1 MSQLNELAT
10 VSKISSQRLSIP
22 GPHGMLIAGYLD
34 ESSEEEWNQRVVIL
48 APRYGETKKNNL
60 QFAYFLAAN
69 GFKVLRFDQ
78 SNHIG
83 ESDGTMDQ
91 FTLANAAEDIRSVV
105 DYVDREFDAS
115 KVILLTLSL
124 SSRCGLR
131 ACADDPRISLFIS
144 VVGMVDMDA
153 TLQSIYKRDFF
164 GELSSGADWRMVD
177 ILGFEI
183 DGAHFHDSL
192 VDSRMKRL
200 DGTIED
206 AAKIQAPVL
215 HLYAEKDLWVRKED
229 VEAVIGACKFGQ
241 MVCIPD
247 VGHEINENPDAV
259 RFVFQKVI
267 EFCCQDMISP
277 PEVIRQAD
285 KRVLLEQNKLE
296 RNRLKEI
303 LKFSENENDF
313 WGRYLGKF
321 GIIEEAH
328 YYVEYF
334 RRMAELLGALRP
346 NDIILDAGCGNG
358 FYGINVIR
366 SLLAAAPLEATVPP
380 GVHYGA
386 IDLTTEGLS
395 RAYSRHVME
404 IIEIERSEAAKAFNG
419 SYSYRKI
426 DFDTI
431 DPDQAQKLPF
441 ADNSVN
447 KICCSLVLSYLKDP
461 LCLMKEFYR
470 ILHPDG
476 VAVVSSMKP
485 GCDMTV
491 LYHDFVTVDTP
502 DDDSGRDA
510 NQLLSA
516 AGQIKIKQDTG
527 DYVFFSRKEL
537 AEFADKAGFKDI
549 REFRSFGNQA
559 NVVRIVK

>member
-1 MSQLNELAT
+1 M
-10 VSKISSQRLSIP
+10 
-22 GPHGMLIAGYLD
+22 HIAGYLD
-34 ESSEEEWNQRVVIL
+34 ESDADSWNRRIVIL

-91 FTLANAAEDIRSVV
+91 FTLVNAAADITSVV
-105 DYVDREFDAS
+105 DYAESEFDPS
-115 KVILLTLSL
+115 HIILLTLSL

-131 ACADDPRISLFIS
+131 ACVNDARISLFIS
-144 VVGMVDMDA
+144 VVGMVDMDS
-153 TLQSIYKRDFF
+153 TLQAIYKRDFF

-183 DGAHFHDSL
+183 DGAHFHNSL
-192 VDSRMKRL
+192 VESRMKNL
-200 DGTIED
+200 QGTIED
-206 AAKIQAPVL
+206 AKQIQVPVI
-215 HLYAEKDLWVRKED
+215 HLFAERDLWVQRAD
-229 VEAVIGACKFGQ
+229 VETVIAACPQGQ
-241 MVCIPD
+241 IITIPE

-259 RFVFQKVI
+259 RFVFQQILQHCCFDMAEPPTVI
-267 EFCCQDMISP
+267 K
-277 PEVIRQAD
+277 QAD
-285 KRVLLEQNKLE
+285 KRVLLDQNKVE

-334 RRMAELLGALRP
+334 RRMAELLGALQPR
-346 NDIILDAGCGNG
+346 DVILDAGCGNG

-366 SLLAAAPLEATVPP
+366 SLLSRNNERHRLPP
-380 GVHYGA
+380 GVHYAA
-386 IDLTTEGLS
+386 IDLTSQGLN
-395 RAYSRHVME
+395 RAYSRHVTE
-404 IIEIERSEAAKAFNG
+404 IEEIERSEAAKAFKG

-431 DPDQAQKLPF
+431 HPDSGQKLPF
-441 ADNSVN
+441 ADQSIN
-447 KICCSLVLSYLKDP
+447 KLCCSLVLSYLKDP
-461 LCLMKEFYR
+461 ACLVREFHR
-470 ILHPDG
+470 ILTPG
-476 VAVVSSMKP
+476 GTAVISSMKP

-491 LYHDFVTVDTP
+491 LYHDYVSVDTP
-502 DDDSGRDA
+502 DVDSGRDA

-527 DYVFFSRKEL
+527 EYAFFSREEL
-537 AEFADKAGFKDI
+537 AQFALDSGFTDI
-549 REFRSFGNQA
+549 QKFRSFGNQA
-559 NVVRIVK
+559 NVIRIVK

>member
-1 MSQLNELAT
+1 
-10 VSKISSQRLSIP
+10 
-22 GPHGMLIAGYLD
+22 MLIAGYLD
-34 ESSEEEWNQRVVIL
+34 QTDEAIWNGRVVIL

-69 GFKVLRFDQ
+69 GFKVVRFDQ

-91 FTLANAAEDIRSVV
+91 FTLVNAAADITAVV
-105 DYVDREFDAS
+105 DYADQTFKPS
-115 KVILLTLSL
+115 KIILLTLSL

-131 ACADDPRISLFIS
+131 ACVNDRRISLFIS
-144 VVGMVDMDA
+144 VVGMVDMDS
-153 TLQSIYKRDFF
+153 TLQAIYKRDFF

-183 DGAHFHDSL
+183 DGAHFHNSL
-192 VDSRMKRL
+192 VESGMKDL
-200 DGTIED
+200 NGTIRD
-206 AAKIQAPVL
+206 AEKIQVPVI
-215 HLYAEKDLWVRKED
+215 HLFAERDLWVRRED
-229 VEAVIGACKFGQ
+229 VETVIQACPQGQ
-241 MVCIPD
+241 VITIPD
-247 VGHEINENPDAV
+247 VGHEINENPEAV
-259 RFVFQKVI
+259 RFVFQQI
-267 EFCCQDMISP
+267 LQFCCFEMESP
-277 PEVIRQAD
+277 PSVVLQAD
-285 KRVLLEQNKLE
+285 KRVLLEQNKIE

-334 RRMAELLGALRP
+334 RRMAELMGDLQPR
-346 NDIILDAGCGNG
+346 DVILDAGCGNG

-366 SLLAAAPLEATVPP
+366 SLLSRNNESKSLPP
-380 GVHYGA
+380 EVHYAA
-386 IDLTTEGLS
+386 IDLTSQGLN
-395 RAYSRHVME
+395 RAYSRHVEE
-404 IIEIERSEAAKAFNG
+404 IVEIERAEAAKAFKG

-431 DPDQAQKLPF
+431 HPDSARRLPF
-441 ADNSVN
+441 ADESIN
-447 KICCSLVLSYLKDP
+447 KLCCSLVLSYLKDP
-461 LCLMKEFYR
+461 VSLVREFYR
-470 ILHPDG
+470 ILSVG
-476 VAVVSSMKP
+476 GTAVISSMKP

-491 LYHDFVTVDTP
+491 LYHDYVSVDTP
-502 DDDSGRDA
+502 DVDSGRDA

-527 DYVFFSRKEL
+527 EYAFFSREEL
-537 AEFADKAGFKDI
+537 AQFAMDAGFTDI
-549 REFRSFGNQA
+549 QQFRSFGNQA
-559 NVVRIVK
+559 NVIRIAK